1 MCFELNDCH
10 EPYDSNNHL
19 DHQDY
24 CWLTMVFSRYLK
36 NGAISLGLFFLNFGV
51 IFLVCIMVFQYK
63 RINAKSGKS
72 FTEDHYIFEPAA
84 VSTFVAHMQHTKT
97 GIKVSVSAT
106 FELPSP
112 FSCRSPL
119 MQCGKLVLMVRTPLY
134 LGVLIV

>member
-1 MCFELNDCH
+1 MPNRASLSLKSIIF
-10 EPYDSNNHL
+10 SNP
-19 DHQDY
+19 
-24 CWLTMVFSRYLK
+24 RR
-36 NGAISLGLFFLNFGV
+36 SLLLWP
-51 IFLVCIMVFQYK
+51 ICSK
-63 RINAKSGKS
+63 
-72 FTEDHYIFEPAA
+72 
-84 VSTFVAHMQHTKT
+84 HTKT